1 MMSRL
6 VPAISLAAL
15 LLSACSTEA
24 PGPAGYAP
32 IAPSAPT
39 LSHITART
47 AGPVGP
53 GEPFSTRRLQE
64 LFPGKEIETIA
75 LANEDETFY
84 GFVVFNQGLQVMA
97 AEPDSANRSIVA
109 MHGVGPAVAGP
120 NGEKI
125 GMTFANAHIAPRS
138 CRVGRDLWAG
148 MAICPADH
156 APNVS
161 LVFFDGNWQ
170 TPPDRLPPASQLASG
185 RLQRIVWTPPAS

>member
-1 MMSRL
+1 MF
-6 VPAISLAAL
+6 V
-15 LLSACSTEA
+15 LSACSTEA
-24 PGPAGYAP
+24 PTTSGYAP

-39 LSHITART
+39 LYSISSGT

-53 GEPFSTRRLQE
+53 GEPFSKRRMQE
-64 LFPGKEIETIA
+64 LFPGKDIETIS
-75 LANEDETFY
+75 LANEDKTFY

-97 AEPDSANRSIVA
+97 AEPDSANRSIIA

-125 GMTFANAHIAPRS
+125 GMTFANAHISPRS

-161 LVFFDGNWQ
+161 LVFYDGNWQ
-170 TPPDRLPPASQLASG
+170 SSPDRLPPPSQLASG